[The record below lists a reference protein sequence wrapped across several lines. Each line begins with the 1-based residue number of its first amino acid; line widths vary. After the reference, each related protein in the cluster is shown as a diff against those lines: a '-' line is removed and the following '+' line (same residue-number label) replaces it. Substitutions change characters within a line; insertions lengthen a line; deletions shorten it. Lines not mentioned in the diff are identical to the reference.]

1 MHALALKYDV
11 DFTEQDYIYIV
22 IFSDWNGIQVDMNY
36 SKVFLVLFVFD
47 YVVYAIYSNKST
59 SIVTKYFLCFK
70 L

>member
-1 MHALALKYDV
+1 MPALALKYDV

-47 YVVYAIYSNKST
+47 YVVYAIYSNKSA
-59 SIVTKYFLCFK
+59 SIVTKYFLWFK